1 VTEYPSTV
9 DRKPDVANASV
20 GELVGEVSRDLSTL
34 MRQELALAKTEMREE
49 AVKTGKAAS
58 LLGGAGLAG
67 HFVLLFLSA
76 ALWAG
81 LSNVMDPGWA
91 ALIVALVW
99 AVIGG
104 VLYVTG
110 RDRMRQIQPKPER
123 TVETLKEIPSDL
135 KPGQGEKP

>member
-1 VTEYPSTV
+1 MTEYPSTV

-49 AVKTGKAAS
+49 AVKTGKAAG

-91 ALIVALVW
+91 ALIVALIW

-110 RDRMRQIQPKPER
+110 RDRMRQIQPRPER
-123 TVETLKEIPSDL
+123 TVALAGSTAVGMRPAN
-135 KPGQGEKP
+135 PGQT